1 MYLKPTLKIS
11 SLFTGLTGL
20 LLILFF
26 MSASVNSSFA
36 DEKKDVNTESTSG
49 EHSGSEEK
57 FDIIEKVVDHHYV
70 DFYFLGKLPLPHFEP
85 VHFLGMTF
93 DFSITKSLFMMFIAI
108 ILLVIV
114 LGYAASSNKKNKYPR
129 GIGNLVESLI
139 VFVRDDIVVP
149 NMGKEGLK
157 MMPFFLTLFFFIMF
171 ANLIGLFP
179 FMAQPTKNINVT
191 TGLALITFIV
201 TQAKGIQAHGIKGYF
216 KGLVP
221 PGVPTFVLPIMIVVE
236 FLGLFTKPFALLMRL
251 FANITA
257 GSIIIFSLIG
267 LIFVMEYAGSIIAV
281 PFALFIYSMEIFI
294 ALLQAYIF
302 TMLSVLYI
310 NMAMHHH

>member
-1 MYLKPTLKIS
+1 MHLTPSFKIS
-11 SLFTGLTGL
+11 SLFKRLSGLF
-20 LLILFF
+20 LILFILLA
-26 MSASVNSSFA
+26 SAPQHSFA
-36 DEKKDVNTESTSG
+36 DDQSGGDEKLN
-49 EHSGSEEK
+49 
-57 FDIIEKVVDHHYV
+57 IIDKVVDHNYV
-70 DFYFLGKLPLPHFEP
+70 DFYFLGKLYLPQFEP

-93 DFSITKSLFMMFIAI
+93 DFSITKSLFMIFLSSI
-108 ILLVIV
+108 ILILI
-114 LGYAASSNKKNKYPR
+114 LAYAVSRNKKNKYPK
-129 GIGNLVESLI
+129 GIGNLVESLV

-157 MMPFFLTLFFFIMF
+157 LMPFFLTLFFFIMI

-191 TGLALITFIV
+191 AGLAIITFIV
-201 TQAKGIQAHGIKGYF
+201 TQVKGIQAHGFGGYA
-216 KGLVP
+216 KALVP
-221 PGVPTFVLPIMIVVE
+221 PGVPSFVLPIMIVVE
-236 FLGLFTKPFALLMRL
+236 FIGLFTKPFSLLMRL

-267 LIFVMEYAGSIIAV
+267 LIFVMEYAGSVIAV
-281 PFALFIYSMEIFI
+281 PFALFIYLLEIFI

-310 NMAMHHH
+310 NMAVHSH

>member
-1 MYLKPTLKIS
+1 MHHTPPFKTGSFLKRLAG
-11 SLFTGLTGL
+11 LF
-20 LLILFF
+20 LILFTF
-26 MSASVNSSFA
+26 TFCTNLSFA
-36 DEKKDVNTESTSG
+36 ADSNDDKSGISSDIKAAEKETL
-49 EHSGSEEK
+49 
-57 FDIIEKVVDHHYV
+57 DIIDKVVDHDYI
-70 DFYFLGKLPLPHFEP
+70 DFYFLGKLYLPKFEP

-93 DFSITKSLFMMFIAI
+93 DFSITKTLFMM
-108 ILLVIV
+108 ILSAVILIMV
-114 LGYAASSNKKNKYPR
+114 LLIAASGNKKNKYPR

-157 MMPFFLTLFFFIMF
+157 LMPFFLTLFFFIMF

-191 TGLALITFIV
+191 AGLALVTFFITQI
-201 TQAKGIQAHGIKGYF
+201 KGIQAHGFGGYL
-216 KGLVP
+216 KALVP
-221 PGVPTFVLPIMIVVE
+221 PGVPVFVLPIMVIVE
-236 FLGLFTKPFALLMRL
+236 FIGLFTKPFSLLMRL

-267 LIFVMEYAGSIIAV
+267 LVFVMEYAGSVIAV
-281 PFALFIYSMEIFI
+281 PFALFIYFLEIFI

>member
-1 MYLKPTLKIS
+1 
-11 SLFTGLTGL
+11 
-20 LLILFF
+20 